1 MAPHPAPSNPADVT
15 QHGPQELYLNG
26 RFVPP
31 EQATLSV
38 MDRGFLFGDGVY
50 EVIPAYGGVPRREA
64 AHLRRLTN
72 SLRGIRL
79 QPPLT
84 DDAWSAIFRRLLAPA
99 SCSEPSTDPS
109 TELGTDQSIYV
120 QVTRGAAPTR
130 DHRFPAAAEPT
141 VLAMVKPL
149 NPRAQSVAEQGV
161 AAIVRDDFRWGRCD
175 IKSVALLAAVLLR
188 QEAHEADAEEAI
200 LMRDGRAVE
209 GSTSNLFIVSDGR
222 LLTPPPSRYLLA
234 GITRE
239 LTLELARGAGI
250 DCEERDISLDA
261 LQAADEIWLT
271 SSTREVMPVTRLDGA
286 IVGAGVPGPLWRR
299 IDALY
304 QDYKTRLRE
313 QRV

>member
-1 MAPHPAPSNPADVT
+1 MAPHPVSMNPANPT
-15 QHGPQELYLNG
+15 QDEPQALYLNG

-64 AHLRRLTN
+64 AHLRRLGN

-84 DDAWSAIFRRLLAPA
+84 DDAWSAVFRRLLAPA
-99 SCSEPSTDPS
+99 SRAEPGVESS
-109 TELGTDQSIYV
+109 TDQSIYV
-120 QVTRGAAPTR
+120 QVTRGAALAR
-130 DHRFPAAAEPT
+130 DHRFPAEAEST

-149 NPRAQSVAEQGV
+149 KPRAPSVAEQGV

-200 LMRDGRAVE
+200 LVRDGRAVE
-209 GSTSNLFIVSDGR
+209 GSTSNLFVVSDGR

-239 LTLELARGAGI
+239 ITLELARGAGVA
-250 DCEERDISLDA
+250 CEERDISLDA
-261 LQAADEIWLT
+261 LRAADEIWLT

-286 IVGAGVPGPLWRR
+286 VVGDGVPGPLWRR

-304 QDYKTRLRE
+304 QDFKTQLRE
-313 QRV
+313 KRV

>member
-1 MAPHPAPSNPADVT
+1 
-15 QHGPQELYLNG
+15 
-26 RFVPP
+26 
-31 EQATLSV
+31 
-38 MDRGFLFGDGVY
+38 LFGDGVY

-64 AHLRRLTN
+64 AHLRRLGN

-79 QPPLT
+79 EPPLT
-84 DDAWSAIFRRLLAPA
+84 DDAWSTVFRRLLASATRP
-99 SCSEPSTDPS
+99 EPNAQPNAAAR
-109 TELGTDQSIYV
+109 TEPVADQSIYV
-120 QVTRGAAPTR
+120 QVTRGAAPVR
-130 DHRFPAAAEPT
+130 DHRFPAAAQPT

-149 NPRAQSVAEQGV
+149 QPRALSVAVQGV

-200 LMRDGRAVE
+200 LVRDGRAVE
-209 GSTSNLFIVSDGR
+209 GSTSNLFMVRDGR
-222 LLTPPPSRYLLA
+222 LLTPPTGPFLLA

-239 LTLELARGAGI
+239 ITLELARGAGI

-261 LQAADEIWLT
+261 LRAADEIWLT

-286 IVGAGVPGPLWRR
+286 AVGSGVPGPLWQR

-304 QDYKTRLRE
+304 QDFKSQLRA

>member
-1 MAPHPAPSNPADVT
+1 MHPADSS
-15 QHGPQELYLNG
+15 QHERQELYLNG
-26 RFVPP
+26 RFVLP

-64 AHLRRLTN
+64 AHLSRLGN

-79 QPPLT
+79 QSPLT
-84 DDAWSAIFRRLLAPA
+84 DDAWSAVFRRLLAPA
-99 SCSEPSTDPS
+99 SRAEPGD
-109 TELGTDQSIYV
+109 DQSIYV
-120 QVTRGAAPTR
+120 QVTRGTAPAR
-130 DHRFPAAAEPT
+130 DHRFPAKAEPT

-149 NPRAQSVAEQGV
+149 KPRALSVAEQGV

-200 LMRDGRAVE
+200 LVRDGRAVE

-222 LLTPPPSRYLLA
+222 LLTPPPSRHLLA

-261 LQAADEIWLT
+261 LRTADEIWLT

-286 IVGAGVPGPLWRR
+286 VVGDGVPGPLWRR

-304 QDYKTRLRE
+304 QDFKTQLRE

>member
-1 MAPHPAPSNPADVT
+1 MNPANMI
-15 QHGPQELYLNG
+15 QHEPQELYLNG

-50 EVIPAYGGVPRREA
+50 EVIPAYGGVPRRED
-64 AHLRRLTN
+64 AHLRRLGN

-79 QPPLT
+79 PPPLT
-84 DDAWSAIFRRLLAPA
+84 DDAWSAVFRRLLAPA
-99 SCSEPSTDPS
+99 TRAETAAN
-109 TELGTDQSIYV
+109 QSIYV
-120 QVTRGAAPTR
+120 QVTRGAAPAR
-130 DHRFPAAAEPT
+130 DHRFPAEALPT

-149 NPRAQSVAEQGV
+149 KPRAPSVAEQGV
-161 AAIVRDDFRWGRCD
+161 AAIVCDDFRWGRCD

-200 LMRDGRAVE
+200 LVRDGRAVE
-209 GSTSNLFIVSDGR
+209 GSTSNLFVVSDGR

-261 LQAADEIWLT
+261 LRAADEIWLT

-286 IVGAGVPGPLWRR
+286 SVGNGVPGPLWRR
-299 IDALY
+299 IDTLY
-304 QDYKTRLRE
+304 QDFKTQLRA